1 MKIDISIIIVNYNV
15 QEYIISCIE
24 SIYKHSTEKI
34 KFEIIVIDNDS
45 FDDSVNQISSIFPD
59 VRLIKNNLNIGFSKA
74 VNQGAV
80 KAKGNHI
87 LILNPDTLF
96 IENSLKKFLK
106 ALKASKNIGAIGSL
120 LLDENGYTQ
129 QSCWKDPS
137 LINTILSLFHLDFLN
152 FKKNYNIG
160 ELSKFT
166 EVDTL
171 SGAVIFIR
179 RNLFLDLGGFNENLF
194 WMEDIDLCVRLRN
207 YGLKNY
213 LLPGNRIVHFAG
225 KSASK
230 NYEFSISNQILSK
243 LKYFKIHSSLSIII
257 FLYLAIIINILLK
270 LMFLCFLT
278 PFSNTYRKKF
288 YAYVKTFF
296 LVMRFNLK

>member
-106 ALKASKNIGAIGSL
+106 ALKSSKNIGAIGSL

-137 LINTILSLFHLDFLN
+137 LMNTILSLFHLDFLN

-160 ELSKFT
+160 KLSKFT

-179 RNLFLDLGGFNENLF
+179 RNLFLELGGFNENLF

-213 LLPGNRIVHFAG
+213 LLPETELF
-225 KSASK
+225 
-230 NYEFSISNQILSK
+230 ISLEKALQKTTNFQ
-243 LKYFKIHSSLSIII
+243 FQ
-257 FLYLAIIINILLK
+257 
-270 LMFLCFLT
+270 T
-278 PFSNTYRKKF
+278 KF
-288 YAYVKTFF
+288 
-296 LVMRFNLK
+296 